1 MGMIEVVGQRPKIA
15 KRTPFLVDWN
25 MFSALEYLE
34 RSKWGCLE
42 ILGSVTTLP
51 PSNCVTQESCGNY
64 NTHYTKKQMA
74 DYNLRCTVGAV
85 R

>member
-1 MGMIEVVGQRPKIA
+1 MIEIVGQRPKIA

-25 MFSALEYLE
+25 LLSALEYLE
-34 RSKWGCLE
+34 QSKWGCLE

-51 PSNCVTQESCGNY
+51 PSKLCHTGKLWSY
-64 NTHYTKKQMA
+64 NMHYTKKHVA
-74 DYNLRCTVGAV
+74 DYNLRYTVGAV